1 MDKMNEIKMAVSNNL
16 KKYRLAKNLTQKQLA
31 DEINK
36 KLGTDLKHNTIS
48 SWENGTNS
56 IDTSMLKAICEI
68 LEIDINTIYG
78 IETKQPTTIAAHI
91 PEGVKLTGED
101 MKQINDFIQFII
113 SKKKEQK

>member
-48 SWENGTNS
+48 GLIINFSPSKSHYNG
-56 IDTSMLKAICEI
+56 
-68 LEIDINTIYG
+68 
-78 IETKQPTTIAAHI
+78 
-91 PEGVKLTGED
+91 V
-101 MKQINDFIQFII
+101 
-113 SKKKEQK
+113 